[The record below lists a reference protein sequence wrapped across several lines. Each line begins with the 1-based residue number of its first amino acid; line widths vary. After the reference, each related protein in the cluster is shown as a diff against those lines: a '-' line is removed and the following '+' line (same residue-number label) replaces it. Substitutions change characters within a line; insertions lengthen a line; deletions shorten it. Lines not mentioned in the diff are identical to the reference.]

1 MITQVTGSIRRVLDE
16 EIRLQVGAFEYQVLV
31 PEFIRRQLQAR
42 IGQDVS
48 LYTSEY
54 VEGNPMQGRMVPRL
68 IGFLH
73 EAELEFFELVCSVDK
88 VGTRKAIKA
97 LVRPI
102 REIADAVQRQDAKWL
117 TTLPGIG
124 PATADQMIATLRRK
138 VTKFALMPGPEADG
152 TGTPA
157 VQGTAD
163 GKILEDAYQA
173 LLSVGHGPLEARHRL
188 DKVLTAGRVFKS
200 VEDILLE
207 IYKQGG

>member
-73 EAELEFFELVCSVDK
+73 EAELEFFELVCL
-88 VGTRKAIKA
+88 AC
-97 LVRPI
+97 
-102 REIADAVQRQDAKWL
+102 
-117 TTLPGIG
+117 
-124 PATADQMIATLRRK
+124 
-138 VTKFALMPGPEADG
+138 
-152 TGTPA
+152 
-157 VQGTAD
+157 
-163 GKILEDAYQA
+163 
-173 LLSVGHGPLEARHRL
+173 
-188 DKVLTAGRVFKS
+188 S
-200 VEDILLE
+200 VEWGARR
-207 IYKQGG
+207 GG